1 MDLGLRGKRAL
12 VTGATK
18 GIGFAIATVLAEEG
32 CDLEVAARDGDRL
45 AAVARGIRSSY
56 QVAVNTHVADLG
68 KTEDQQRLGAI
79 RGDIDILINN
89 AGSNPPGEIDEID
102 DDLWRAS
109 WELKVFGY
117 INLTRAF
124 YARMKMRRS
133 GVIINV
139 IGNSGERMNARSIL
153 GSTGNVGLMGMTR
166 ALGARAPDHGI
177 RVVGINPGLTATDRA
192 ERMLKG
198 WSHNAYGTE
207 DRWPEFLKE
216 LDPPFGRMCEPR
228 EVADVAAFLASPRAS
243 YVSGTIVTVD
253 GGAVNRNT

>member
-68 KTEDQQRLGAI
+68 KTEDQWRLGAI

-109 WELKVFGY
+109 W
-117 INLTRAF
+117 
-124 YARMKMRRS
+124 
-133 GVIINV
+133 
-139 IGNSGERMNARSIL
+139 
-153 GSTGNVGLMGMTR
+153 R
-166 ALGARAPDHGI
+166 ALMIAP
-177 RVVGINPGLTATDRA
+177 
-192 ERMLKG
+192 
-198 WSHNAYGTE
+198 
-207 DRWPEFLKE
+207 
-216 LDPPFGRMCEPR
+216 
-228 EVADVAAFLASPRAS
+228 
-243 YVSGTIVTVD
+243 
-253 GGAVNRNT
+253 